1 MGEGQARKR
10 QGGEAGGMFFY
21 ALQRIGLSV
30 LILVTSMTMLFTAL
44 KLIPGDPATIMLGA
58 RASAEMK
65 ARITEEL
72 GLNDPIYVQLGTF
85 FGRILE
91 GNLGT
96 DMWSKRPVAW
106 QVMESLPYTLS
117 LIAAGLSWAA
127 LIGIPLGCYSAIRR
141 NSFIDKFTG
150 VVSVGTISIPSF
162 VVAIYCILLFAITL
176 GWLPVIGAGE
186 RGDAQDQFLHLIMPA
201 FALGL
206 GWVGYLSRIVRASML
221 EVMGENHI
229 RTARAFGL
237 TELRIIKSYALR
249 IAILPT
255 ITLLALGVGGLL
267 SSAVF
272 IESIFARPGIGKL
285 IVDAANTRNFPVV
298 QGGVLS
304 TVMLFAIVMPLA
316 DLLIA
321 WLDPRVR
328 ASL

>member
-1 MGEGQARKR
+1 MLL
-10 QGGEAGGMFFY
+10 Y
-21 ALQRIGLSV
+21 ALQRTGLAI
-30 LILVTSMTMLFTAL
+30 LICITSMVMLFSAL

-72 GLNDPIYVQLGTF
+72 GLNDPIPVQLATF
-85 FGRILE
+85 FGRILQ

-96 DMWSKRPVAW
+96 DMWSQRPVT
-106 QVMESLPYTLS
+106 QIVLDNLPYTLV
-117 LIAAGLSWAA
+117 LIAAGLGWAA

-141 NSFIDKFTG
+141 NSFIDKFTA
-150 VVSVGTISIPSF
+150 VISVGTISIPSF
-162 VVAIYCILLFAITL
+162 VVAIYLILFFAIEL

-186 RGDAQDQFLHLIMPA
+186 RGDYLDQAVHLIMPA

-237 TELRIIKSYALR
+237 PEYRIVKSYALR

-255 ITLLALGVGGLL
+255 ITLLAVAIGGLL

-272 IESIFARPGIGKL
+272 VEAIFARPGIGKL
-285 IVDAANTRNFPVV
+285 IVDAANMRNFPVV
-298 QGGVLS
+298 QGGVLT
-304 TVMLFAIVMPLA
+304 TVALFALAMPIS
-316 DLLIA
+316 DILIA

-328 ASL
+328 ATL

>member
-1 MGEGQARKR
+1 ML
-10 QGGEAGGMFFY
+10 FY
-21 ALQRIGLSV
+21 AIQRIGLSL
-30 LILVTSMTMLFTAL
+30 LILATSMVMLFSAL
-44 KLIPGDPATIMLGA
+44 KFIPGDPATIMLGS
-58 RASAEMK
+58 RASAEMR

-72 GLNDPIYVQLGTF
+72 GLNDPLYVQLGTF
-85 FGRILE
+85 FGRLLQ

-96 DMWSKRPVAW
+96 DMWSKRPVS
-106 QVMESLPYTLS
+106 QMVLENLPYTLS
-117 LIAAGLSWAA
+117 LIGTGLGWAA
-127 LIGIPLGCYSAIRR
+127 LIGIPLGCYSAVRR

-150 VVSVGTISIPSF
+150 VISVGTISIPSF
-162 VVAIYCILLFAITL
+162 VVAIYLILVFAIAL

-186 RGDAQDQFLHLIMPA
+186 PGNLQDQIMHLILPA

-206 GWVGYLSRIVRASML
+206 GWVGYLARIVRASML

-237 TELRIIKSYALR
+237 PEFKIVSSYALR

-255 ITLLALGVGGLL
+255 ITLLAIAVGGLL

-272 IESIFARPGIGKL
+272 VEAIFARPGIGKL
-285 IVDAANTRNFPVV
+285 IVDAANMRNFPVV
-298 QGGVLS
+298 QGSVLT
-304 TVMLFAIVMPLA
+304 TVALFALVMPIA

-328 ASL
+328 ATL

>member
-1 MGEGQARKR
+1 MLL
-10 QGGEAGGMFFY
+10 Y
-21 ALQRIGLSV
+21 ALQRTGLAV
-30 LILVTSMTMLFTAL
+30 LICITSMVMLFSAL
-44 KLIPGDPATIMLGA
+44 KLIPGDPATIMLGS

-72 GLNDPIYVQLGTF
+72 GLNDPIPVQLATF
-85 FGRILE
+85 FGRILQ

-96 DMWSKRPVAW
+96 DMWSQRPVT
-106 QVMESLPYTLS
+106 QIVLDNLPYTLV
-117 LIAAGLSWAA
+117 LIAAGLGWAA
-127 LIGIPLGCYSAIRR
+127 LLGIPLGCYSAIRR
-141 NSFIDKFTG
+141 NSFMDKFTA
-150 VVSVGTISIPSF
+150 VISVGTISIPSF
-162 VVAIYCILLFAITL
+162 VVAIYVILFFAIEL

-186 RGDAQDQFLHLIMPA
+186 RGDYLDQAVHLIMPA

-237 TELRIIKSYALR
+237 PEYRIVKSYGLR

-255 ITLLALGVGGLL
+255 ITLLAVAIGGLL

-272 IESIFARPGIGKL
+272 VEAIFARPGIGKL
-285 IVDAANTRNFPVV
+285 IVDAANMRNFPVV
-298 QGGVLS
+298 QGGVLT
-304 TVMLFAIVMPLA
+304 TVALFALAMPIS
-316 DLLIA
+316 DILIA

-328 ASL
+328 ATL